1 MMIMSKDGKMII
13 KINSVQVVK
22 NIGGSKGEKYVLSA
36 NGGFGSGGV
45 LGLYADE
52 KTAVDELEKIFA
64 AMSEGAKAYRVN
76 S

>member
-13 KINSVQVVK
+13 KVNSVQVVK
-22 NIGGSKGEKYVLSA
+22 NIGGPKGEKYVLSA

-52 KTAVDELEKIFA
+52 KTAVDELEKIYA
-64 AMSEGAKAYRVN
+64 AISEGAKIYRIN